1 MIIIFENSCTEF
13 YKHDI
18 YSMWFEAFKETV
30 TVVHY
35 ISFIFYSIFMFAL
48 IFSSLRLILEN
59 RFLPHLAY
67 KISLKN
73 MSILAPNSGCV
84 SMSYLFIGLALLF
97 PIAIPCLLLL
107 HFLKV
112 FLVWIYL
119 TIKYRQIA
127 TKELEEF
134 EARAKRKRK
143 DV

>member
-1 MIIIFENSCTEF
+1 MNNSLCIEF
-13 YKHDI
+13 YKYNFLTMSLQNENI
-18 YSMWFEAFKETV
+18 ETINLI
-30 TVVHY
+30 HY
-35 ISFIFYSIFMFAL
+35 IFLIIYYIILIFPSIF
-48 IFSSLRLILEN
+48 ISLYRIIN
-59 RFLPHLAY
+59 NKFLPPLAY

-84 SMSYLFIGLALLF
+84 SMSYFFLTFAFLF
-97 PIAIPCLLLL
+97 PVTIPCLLLL

-112 FLVWIYL
+112 VIVWIYL

>member
-1 MIIIFENSCTEF
+1 MALQNEN
-13 YKHDI
+13 I
-18 YSMWFEAFKETV
+18 ETINL
-30 TVVHY
+30 TNY
-35 ISFIFYSIFMFAL
+35 MFL
-48 IFSSLRLILEN
+48 IFWFVLIFPTIFISLYRIVN
-59 RFLPHLAY
+59 NKFLPHLAY

-84 SMSYLFIGLALLF
+84 SMSYLFLAFAFLF
-97 PIAIPCLLLL
+97 PVTIPCLLFL